1 VESTISELQAHLN
14 WVDVGVL
21 AILVFSL
28 IVGLIRGFF
37 TQVAGIIGV
46 IASVLVALKLSPIL
60 SSWVISISPDISTT
74 KAEIGSFV
82 SLIVLTLII
91 WFVLSHYLKKLL
103 IKLDFGTMDR
113 VLGAAFGLVKGALVA
128 YVCLILVHGTLPRDW
143 TVNQELIASKANRG
157 VEFFDG
163 VLKQQ
168 KQHIPLAAW
177 QIIAK
182 LRRFDEPAKE
192 DGPSS

>member
-21 AILVFSL
+21 AVLVFSL

-46 IASVLVALKLSPIL
+46 IASILVALKLSPLL
-60 SSWVISISPDISTT
+60 SGWIISLAPEISTT
-74 KAEIGSFV
+74 TAEIGSFV
-82 SLIVLTLII
+82 GLILLTLVI

-103 IKLDFGTMDR
+103 VKLDFGTMDR

-128 YVCLILVHGTLPRDW
+128 YVCLILINGTLPRSW
-143 TVNQELIASKANRG
+143 TVNQELLASKANRG

-168 KQHIPLAAW
+168 KPHIPLAAW

-182 LRRFDEPAKE
+182 LRGFDEPVKE
-192 DGPSS
+192 GGPTS

>member
-21 AILVFSL
+21 AVLIFSL

-46 IASVLVALKLSPIL
+46 IASILVALKLSPIL
-60 SSWVISISPDISTT
+60 SSWVISLSPEISTT
-74 KAEIGSFV
+74 TAEIGSFV
-82 SLIVLTLII
+82 GLIVLTLII

-103 IKLDFGTMDR
+103 VKLDFGTMDR

-128 YVCLILVHGTLPRDW
+128 YVCLILIHGTLPKGW
-143 TVNQELIASKANRG
+143 TVNQELLASKANRG

-182 LRRFDEPAKE
+182 LRRFDEPAE
-192 DGPSS
+192 EAGPSS